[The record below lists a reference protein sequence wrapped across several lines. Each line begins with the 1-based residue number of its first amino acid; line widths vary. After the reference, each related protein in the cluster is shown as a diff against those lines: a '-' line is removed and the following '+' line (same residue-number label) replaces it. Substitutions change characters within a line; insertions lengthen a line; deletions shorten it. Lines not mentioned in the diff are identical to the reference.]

1 VPELL
6 NLYGAT
12 SKVVRAATDLA
23 LRRHGL
29 RVGQDHLLAQ
39 LWRQDG
45 RTPGEIATAVG
56 VSTPAVTN
64 TATVLAKAG
73 FLVRRPDE
81 QDNRLVRL
89 WLTDAGRTL
98 RRAVERERQALEDAL
113 IEQLTDAERRCLLSG
128 LAKINRAA
136 TELSAKKPHLEH
148 SAQQNAAQHGPEVA
162 VAEPGADQR
171 I

>member
-1 VPELL
+1 MPELL
-6 NLYGAT
+6 DLYGAT

-23 LRRHGL
+23 LGRHGL
-29 RVGQDHLLAQ
+29 HVGQDHLLAQ

-81 QDNRLVRL
+81 QDNRRVRL
-89 WLTDAGRTL
+89 WLTEAGRAL
-98 RRAVERERQALEDAL
+98 RPAVERERQTLEDAL
-113 IEQLTDAERRCLLSG
+113 VERLTDAERRNLVSG
-128 LAKINRAA
+128 LTKINRAA
-136 TELSAKKPHLEH
+136 TELSAKKPQRQD
-148 SAQQNAAQHGPEVA
+148 ATQQSSRQHPSG
-162 VAEPGADQR
+162 R
-171 I
+171 R